1 MIKSP
6 VKMESVFKRNVCM
19 SDTRE
24 YDQSG
29 CMSYISSKD
38 YIKRRLSIPAV
49 RESVQ
54 TLIRNNSTKANANKE
69 GYKYCI
75 NILESLNDIPE
86 YSNIFEESFDS
97 FVANVIPYCSDLN
110 SVKDYASRKQLSEEC
125 IEKLGSVVKEY
136 KLYDRIVNNH
146 NMLSKRFKIDSLT
159 YSNSYTPLEEVC
171 RNICEMIDT
180 YDQNLHVKMEL
191 CFEELCYVCD
201 KNSIKMNEPI
211 MVEAVT
217 DYFLSLPSTKD
228 SNINELFKKTILESK
243 MLSLKADKRVKYLT
257 KDNTVRPYNEF
268 SELEDYGRDTIK
280 DYINKYKLEYDK
292 SYEKFM
298 DLINDIF
305 SQPTTNIVSNIPSIL
320 KTIQTFYVLTPIY
333 RPGIIDDIVSRYINF
348 DIYRK
353 DIDFI
358 INHLENE
365 QNVMK
370 YKMSHTTDQDD
381 LDKMSE
387 YYNDLNDGI
396 EQLVNYADTL
406 YTDNEVL
413 NKEDVDVQEES
424 YILEKTQKII
434 VNTLIQ
440 DSIEADKFIS
450 SLAKQTL
457 EKDNATKTDE
467 KDELTEESL
476 LRYIDPEGR
485 ISVVLCSYDI
495 RSCKLSNVYE
505 AADSII
511 KSTNN
516 FLYNTKGKVYYTVM
530 ENCIDFVFRSK
541 FKLITNLQ
549 EDTAKSNTMTD
560 VEIMRISNIVEMASL
575 IESLESMEPNLIV
588 DKAIKK
594 IGSLSIEH
602 ASMFIEAWGSGAP
615 IDKEDIERFVN
626 EFVTYQNECGNY
638 IDSYNISNLFKSTT
652 YNENSEP
659 SDIVECTRIMNDIVN
674 EAADLNSLKLALIG
688 FKKKA
693 KNLSAKEQQLSR
705 DLDMNFNNFIRSIQS
720 FYKVTDHRERI
731 IKGQVFPS
739 LSKILKIGISLA
751 GLGVVSGGIVVPAI
765 ALVSG
770 LALSKNASDK
780 EKRLIV
786 DEIDIE
792 LQVVDRELKRIED
805 SGKSSRKYRT
815 LLTYQKNLQREKQ
828 RILYNLSRKGK
839 SLPISSTKG
848 IKRGGGNDD

>member
-29 CMSYISSKD
+29 YMSYISSKD
-38 YIKRRLSIPAV
+38 YVQRRLSTSAV
-49 RESVQ
+49 KESVQ
-54 TLIRNNSTKANANKE
+54 KLIRDNSTKANANRD
-69 GYKYCI
+69 GYRYCI
-75 NILESLNDIPE
+75 NILESLNTVPE
-86 YSNIFEESFDS
+86 YNNILSESFDS
-97 FVANVIPYCSDLN
+97 FIVNIIPYCADLN
-110 SVKDYASRKQLSEEC
+110 SVRDYASRKQLSEAH
-125 IEKLGSVVKEY
+125 INKLNSVIKEY

-146 NMLSKRFKIDSLT
+146 NMLSKRFKIDALT

-180 YDQNLHVKMEL
+180 YDQKLHVKMEL

-201 KNSIKMNEPI
+201 KNSIKMNEAV

-217 DYFLSLPSTKD
+217 DYFLSLPSTQD
-228 SNINELFKKTILESK
+228 SDVNNLFKKAIVESK

-257 KDNTVRPYNEF
+257 KEPVAKIYNEF
-268 SELEDYGRDTIK
+268 AEIEEYGRDTIK
-280 DYINKYKLEYDK
+280 DYINQYKLEYDK
-292 SYEKFM
+292 SYEKFI

-305 SQPTTNIVSNIPSIL
+305 SQPVTNIVSNIPSIL

-333 RPGIIDDIVSRYINF
+333 RAGIIDDIVSRYINF

-365 QNVMK
+365 RNTIK
-370 YKMSHTTDQDD
+370 YKLSHTADQDD
-381 LDKMSE
+381 LDKMNA
-387 YYNDLNDGI
+387 YYDELSNGI
-396 EQLVNYADTL
+396 EQLMQYSDTL
-406 YTDNEVL
+406 YTDNEIL
-413 NKEDVDVQEES
+413 NKEDTDVQEES

-434 VNTLIQ
+434 VNNLIQ

-457 EKDNATKTDE
+457 EKDNAVKTDE

-476 LRYIDPEGR
+476 LKYIDPEGR
-485 ISVVLCSYDI
+485 ISIILCSYDT
-495 RSCKLSNVYE
+495 RLCKVSNVYE

-549 EDTAKSNTMTD
+549 EDVSKSNTMTD
-560 VEIMRISNIVEMASL
+560 VEIMRISNIIETANL
-575 IESLESMEPNLIV
+575 IESLESMEPHLII

-594 IGSLSIEH
+594 IGNLSTEH
-602 ASMFIEAWGSGAP
+602 VSMFIEAWGSGSP
-615 IDKEDIERFVN
+615 IDKEDMEKFVN
-626 EFVTYQNECGNY
+626 EFVNYQNECGNY
-638 IDSYNISNLFKSTT
+638 MDAYNISNLFKSTI
-652 YNENSEP
+652 YNENAYP
-659 SDIVECTRIMNDIVN
+659 ADIVECAKIMNDIVN
-674 EAADLNSLKLALIG
+674 EAVDLNSLKLAMIG

-705 DLDMNFNNFIRSIQS
+705 DLDMNFNNFVRSVQS

-739 LSKILKIGISLA
+739 LSKIIKIGISLA

-780 EKRLIV
+780 EKKLII

-792 LQVVDRELKRIED
+792 LQVIDREIKKVED
-805 SGKSSRKYRT
+805 SGKSGKKYRT

-839 SLPISSTKG
+839 QLPISSTKG
-848 IKRGGGNDD
+848 INRGRSDD